1 MKKTRKILW
10 KIVRETLQTILVF
23 AVLGAS
29 WTAATYVTRFIYT
42 WTGTPRWDYVIQLI
56 NLFVGVIIFFLCM
69 LVVGMFFKHRQM
81 AMLNSITDA
90 MRRISQG
97 DFKVKMNENEWRGE
111 FKMIA
116 SGINDMAGE
125 LGRMETMRQDFIS
138 NVSHEIQSP
147 LTSIRGLQGR
157 SEIPPHGGEE
167 SPLPGDHRRR
177 EPPLVATGD
186 NLLKLSSLEG
196 EQPAFERARYRLDG
210 RACGRLG
217 A

>member
-1 MKKTRKILW
+1 
-10 KIVRETLQTILVF
+10 
-23 AVLGAS
+23 
-29 WTAATYVTRFIYT
+29 
-42 WTGTPRWDYVIQLI
+42 
-56 NLFVGVIIFFLCM
+56 
-69 LVVGMFFKHRQM
+69 
-81 AMLNSITDA
+81 
-90 MRRISQG
+90 
-97 DFKVKMNENEWRGE
+97 
-111 FKMIA
+111 
-116 SGINDMAGE
+116 MAGE

-157 SEIPPHGGEE
+157 SEIPPHGGKRARYLEIIEGE
-167 SPLPGDHRRR
+167 SRRLSR
-177 EPPLVATGD
+177 LSD